1 MGRLMDEADD
11 RDRRAEGRDRAAE
24 ARDDAV
30 DATETAAE
38 RRRAVT
44 GARSAS
50 ALDRRAA
57 GLDRDRAAA
66 DRAEL
71 LDELRRLDGEPEA
84 PSETDSA
91 ARLPSSSGAPATEE
105 AGPAQSTSRKRP
117 VVTS

>member
-30 DATETAAE
+30 NATETAAE

-84 PSETDSA
+84 IGDGQRRSA
-91 ARLPSSSGAPATEE
+91 AVVERGTSDRGGGACSEHLA
-105 AGPAQSTSRKRP
+105 
-117 VVTS
+117 